1 MKKKTNLMLL
11 ALLGVQLIL
20 IIFLYWSGREKGQ
33 PMTDLMQGL
42 TADAVTELAI
52 TEGSG
57 KTLILRKEENGG
69 WQAGNGQAVS
79 YPADPE
85 QIRHLLTT
93 VTSLQ
98 SQRLVTRT
106 KSSHIRLQVDDKIFA
121 KKVTLQ
127 VKGGETRT
135 LFLGSSPG
143 PQAMH
148 VRPAA
153 TDDVYLVDGISVW
166 ELDTEPESW
175 WQTNY
180 VLLDGDKMREVS
192 LKNRHG
198 SFTLRKEGDKW
209 RLADADPQQELA
221 PAVVADFLRLVS
233 HININ
238 RYLGREHHGK
248 PLDTALLSLTVAD
261 QEPLTVTIGPN
272 SGDEDNEHV
281 IKSSAS
287 AFFAAANSDQLEP
300 LLAMKKENFLAPPA
314 REVKSEKSG
323 VKSEEKIL

>member
-1 MKKKTNLMLL
+1 MKKKTNLMML
-11 ALLGVQLIL
+11 ALLGVQFIL
-20 IIFLYWSGREKGQ
+20 IISLYWSGREKGE

-42 TADAVTELAI
+42 AAEAVTELTI

-57 KTLILRKEENGG
+57 KTLTLRQEENGG
-69 WQAGNGQAVS
+69 WQAGNGKAVS

-85 QIRHLLTT
+85 QVRHLLTT
-93 VTSLQ
+93 LTALQ
-98 SQRLVTRT
+98 SRRLVTRT

-121 KKVTLQ
+121 KMVVLR

-153 TDDVYLVDGISVW
+153 TDDVYLVDGISAW

-180 VLLDGDKMREVS
+180 VLLDGEKLQEVS
-192 LKNRHG
+192 LKNHHG

-209 RLADADPQQELA
+209 RLGDADPQQELT
-221 PAVVADFLRLVS
+221 PAVVDDFLRQVS

-238 RYLGREHHGK
+238 RYLDREHRGK
-248 PLDTALLSLTVAD
+248 PLDAALLSLKLAD
-261 QEPLTVTIGPN
+261 QEPLTVAIGPN
-272 SGDEDNEHV
+272 SGGEDNEHV

-287 AFFAAANSDQLEP
+287 PFFAAANNDQLGP
-300 LLAMKKENFLAPPA
+300 LLEMKKENFTAAGPEA
-314 REVKSEKSG
+314 GE
-323 VKSEEKIL
+323 

>member
-20 IIFLYWSGREKGQ
+20 IIFLYWSGREKGE

-42 TADAVTELAI
+42 AAEAVTELTI
-52 TEGSG
+52 SDGSG
-57 KTLILRKEENGG
+57 KTLTLRQEENGG
-69 WQAGNGQAVS
+69 WQAGNGQAA

-85 QIRHLLTT
+85 QIRHLLTNL
-93 VTSLQ
+93 TSLQ
-98 SQRLVTRT
+98 SRRLVTRT
-106 KSSHIRLQVDDKIFA
+106 KSSHFRLQVDDKIFA
-121 KKVTLQ
+121 KKVVLLAR
-127 VKGGETRT
+127 GGETRT

-143 PQAMH
+143 PQAIH
-148 VRPAA
+148 VRPAT
-153 TDDVYLVDGISVW
+153 TDDVYLADGISVW

-180 VLLDGDKMREVS
+180 VLLDGERLQEAS
-192 LKNRHG
+192 LKNHHG

-209 RLADADPQQELA
+209 RLADADPQQELT
-221 PAVVADFLRLVS
+221 PAVVDDFLRQVS

-238 RYLGREHHGK
+238 RYLDREHHGK
-248 PLDTALLSLTVAD
+248 PLEAALLSLKPAD
-261 QEPLTVTIGPN
+261 QEPLTVAIGPN

-287 AFFAAANSDQLEP
+287 PFFAAANNDQLV
-300 LLAMKKENFLAPPA
+300 LLLEMKKENFTAAGPEA
-314 REVKSEKSG
+314 GE
-323 VKSEEKIL
+323 